1 MTKQTQNGGIGFF
14 GLLFITFFVLKLT
27 SVISWSW
34 WWITAPLWAPAL
46 CGLLFGGGL
55 LLYFSITK
63 TNQSCTK

>member
-1 MTKQTQNGGIGFF
+1 MTKQTQNGGVGFF

-46 CGLLFGGGL
+46 VGILVSVVFLLS
-55 LLYFSITK
+55 FSVRK
-63 TNQSCTK
+63 R

>member
-46 CGLLFGGGL
+46 VALIFGGGL